1 MASRALARWLLILA
15 LAAAGALPATEA
27 VPQAAEASQAA
38 SKAADVFL
46 GQGPLGAII
55 VAEALV
61 IIVLALVIRYLYK
74 RIENISERALVA
86 LAEASASD
94 ERVGELLQGLKQTL
108 DSRAHALGELSNLVA
123 LNGTEIRHG
132 FANTS
137 QALEGILQMLRDP
150 RQLALNIAQAMRE
163 YLGLRRS
170 GGEP

>member
-1 MASRALARWLLILA
+1 MASRAFARWLLILA
-15 LAAAGALPATEA
+15 LAAAGAAFANEA
-27 VPQAAEASQAA
+27 WSQAAEATQAA
-38 SKAADVFL
+38 AKAGDIFL

-55 VAEALV
+55 VVLALV
-61 IIVLALVIRYLYK
+61 IVVLSLVIRYLYK

-86 LAEASASD
+86 LAEAAAGD
-94 ERVGELLQGLKQTL
+94 ERVSELLQGLKQTL
-108 DSRAHALGELSNLVA
+108 DSRAHTLGELSNLVA

>member
-1 MASRALARWLLILA
+1 MPSRALARGLLVVA
-15 LAAAGALPATEA
+15 LAAVGCLLAFEA
-27 VPQAAEASQAA
+27 WAQAAEASQAA

-55 VAEALV
+55 VAEGLV

-86 LAEASASD
+86 LAEASAGD
-94 ERVGELLQGLKQTL
+94 ERVRELLAGLKQTL
-108 DSRAHALGELSNLVA
+108 ESRTQTLGELSNLVA
-123 LNGTEIRHG
+123 LSGTEMRHG

-137 QALEGILQMLRDP
+137 QALEGILAMLRDP

-163 YLGLRRS
+163 YLGLRKP
-170 GGEP
+170 GGEA